1 MWRPLLLIQASWMTI
16 RGDAARRAGN
26 YAEAERLLHQAVSLS
41 NEAGERDDRLDAE
54 LWNALGV
61 LYKYQARFS
70 EGARAYLRA
79 LPAARRRHGRKSA
92 AVATLYHNVGGL
104 EHSRGRFRRAEPFA
118 RRAVELRE
126 ASLGPDHPDVAR
138 DIAALGGV
146 LDGLGRHAEAE
157 ALHRRA
163 IAVFQRTLGPKDVEI
178 AYTEA
183 NLRGVLH
190 LQGRTGGGG
199 AHRDRLD
206 RAAGTAPRPRSSRGG
221 AGQGQSRGPARGI
234 GRPAR
239 PPRPLIPSAPP
250 RAVCSPPT
258 SVPEGTTDPRFEN
271 TAALITRV
279 KSGDSVAREQL
290 VARYLPLLERWAH
303 GRLPSHARGLLETG
317 DLVQVTLVRALN
329 HLESFERAARASL
342 AYLRTTLMNQLRNEI
357 RRSVRDPEQGVN
369 DEHADERSPLLEQ
382 MIGREVIE
390 SYEAGLATLPERMQE
405 AVILS
410 VEFGLSHGE
419 VAEAIGSPSAN
430 AARMLISRALVKL
443 SAAMERAE

>member
-1 MWRPLLLIQASWMTI
+1 MLSLQ
-16 RGDAARRAGN
+16 
-26 YAEAERLLHQAVSLS
+26 RLY
-41 NEAGERDDRLDAE
+41 R
-54 LWNALGV
+54 
-61 LYKYQARFS
+61 
-70 EGARAYLRA
+70 
-79 LPAARRRHGRKSA
+79 
-92 AVATLYHNVGGL
+92 
-104 EHSRGRFRRAEPFA
+104 
-118 RRAVELRE
+118 
-126 ASLGPDHPDVAR
+126 
-138 DIAALGGV
+138 
-146 LDGLGRHAEAE
+146 
-157 ALHRRA
+157 
-163 IAVFQRTLGPKDVEI
+163 
-178 AYTEA
+178 
-183 NLRGVLH
+183 
-190 LQGRTGGGG
+190 
-199 AHRDRLD
+199 
-206 RAAGTAPRPRSSRGG
+206 
-221 AGQGQSRGPARGI
+221 
-234 GRPAR
+234 
-239 PPRPLIPSAPP
+239 
-250 RAVCSPPT
+250 
-258 SVPEGTTDPRFEN
+258 EGTTDPRFEN

-329 HLESFERAARASL
+329 HLESFEPRREGAFL